1 MNPRALGQL
10 AGLDPYATWRLGRR
24 AGQATGVLCFG
35 KVQLTLARSAKVTL
49 VEGRSRIGEAIQGAL
64 TPRNAR
70 TVLNLEGELALDRA
84 RIGRGAMI
92 QVARGARLAIGCGS
106 YINDGCR
113 VIARSR
119 IEIGKGCAI
128 AWGVTILDDDG
139 HGFGPPP
146 YSRPIT
152 IEDRVWVGGHAQILK
167 GVTIGEGS
175 VVAAG
180 AVVTR
185 SCPPRSLV
193 AGVPARVVRTGVS
206 WTDEARAG
214 AHFSV

>member
-1 MNPRALGQL
+1 MNVQALRQL

-24 AGQATGVLCFG
+24 AGRATGVLCFG
-35 KVQLTLARSAKVTL
+35 KIQLTLARSAKVRL
-49 VEGRSRIGEAIQGAL
+49 AEGRSRIGEAIQGVL
-64 TPRNAR
+64 TPRNAT
-70 TVLNLEGELALDRA
+70 TVLNLEGELVLDRA
-84 RIGRGAMI
+84 RIGRGSVV

-106 YINDGCR
+106 YLNDGCW
-113 VIARSR
+113 IMTRSR
-119 IEIGKGCAI
+119 IEIGKSCAI

-146 YSRPIT
+146 YARPIV
-152 IEDRVWVGGHAQILK
+152 IEDRTWVGCNAHILK

-193 AGVPARVVRTGVS
+193 AGVPARVVRTGGQL
-206 WTDEARAG
+206 DGRG
-214 AHFSV
+214 PGRI